1 MADVAFD
8 LLGDAS
14 IHSTPSR
21 DTNNNLL
28 AHNGAGAVLKD
39 EEDAFSAAVTVWR
52 GIFLKSAQRCL
63 PAKRTSN
70 RAEQIEVEGY
80 LTLGIHY

>member
-28 AHNGAGAVLKD
+28 THNGTGTVLKE
-39 EEDAFSAAVTVWR
+39 EEDAFSAAVSVWR
-52 GIFLKSAQRCL
+52 GIFFKAPDDIYPRNELETGWNRLRLKA
-63 PAKRTSN
+63 T
-70 RAEQIEVEGY
+70 
-80 LTLGIHY
+80 